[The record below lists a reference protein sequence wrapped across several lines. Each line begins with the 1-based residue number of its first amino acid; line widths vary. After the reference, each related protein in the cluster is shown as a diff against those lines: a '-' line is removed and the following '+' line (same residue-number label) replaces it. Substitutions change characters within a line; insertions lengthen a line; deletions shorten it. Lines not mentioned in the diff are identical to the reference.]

1 MLGTVGV
8 PEIKEYGAHILDSA
22 ARSLSL
28 LRRIE
33 DTLVALRARRTIM
46 DALHEVAI
54 AMSNALATI
63 SVAIPE
69 EGIVDVLEE
78 GQDALSKI
86 HAIMQSKFA
95 IAQSAPE
102 LRSEDSVGEAYEESM
117 ASVSRLHGNRED
129 LRWNILQHNARL
141 DGSDACRPI
150 SNSQEVLDFLA
161 AL

>member
-8 PEIKEYGAHILDSA
+8 PEIREYGAHILDSA

-33 DTLVALRARRTIM
+33 DTLVALRVRRITM
-46 DALHEVAI
+46 DALREAAL
-54 AMSNALATI
+54 AMSTALATI

-86 HAIMQSKFA
+86 HAIMKSKFA
-95 IAQSAPE
+95 NAKSAPE
-102 LRSEDSVGEAYEESM
+102 LHDEDGVCDAYEESM
-117 ASVSRLHGNRED
+117 ASVAHLHSSLED

-141 DGSDACRPI
+141 DTSDAGHAI
-150 SNSQEVLDFLA
+150 NSSQEVLNFLA